1 MTFKSVTEIIVDDLI
16 WDIDSLPRN
25 NIGELPM
32 NYAIYILF
40 EREIHK
46 LRIKAINMRYL
57 VY

>member
-1 MTFKSVTEIIVDDLI
+1 MTFKSVTEIIVGDLI

-25 NIGELPM
+25 NIDELPM